1 MQLRELVPLGRRG
14 TMLVRHLATEP
25 PLATLRSVA
34 WYALYKH
41 LRWATRL
48 LAPRFG
54 VQLGG
59 TSERRGP
66 LDVHSMRA
74 EYERYISEDATI
86 FGHSGLLVGPDGK
99 VLNEPNQVDQY
110 YQIVRLAHQLTHAP
124 ATMLRGR
131 ASVHL
136 PAGRHLNAIPVFP
149 RNYFHWIAEVL
160 PIVVILETASPQ
172 FGYILHPD
180 APAFQHEWLQ
190 LVGVEDTRIRT
201 ATRHRPLAGTVMAKP
216 SVSVEDHSTY
226 EPLRELITER
236 LPTASPRAAR
246 LFIDRTR
253 VRNRRI
259 TNKAEVVRFLQM
271 QDFTI
276 IDPAGLTVEET
287 VQHIRTADII
297 VSVYGA
303 NMADVIFADDA
314 HIIELTPSWRSGS
327 AYEILGT
334 CGHNTY
340 SRIPC
345 AQRGGDI
352 TVDLDALTGE
362 LRSTEDPGES

>member
-1 MQLRELVPLGRRG
+1 MQLRELIPLGRRG
-14 TMLVRHLATEP
+14 VMLVRHLASEP
-25 PLATLRSVA
+25 PLVTLRSVA

-41 LRWATRL
+41 LRWAIRL
-48 LAPRFG
+48 LAPTLG
-54 VQLGG
+54 VQLGS

-66 LDVHSMRA
+66 LDIHSMLA
-74 EYERYISEDATI
+74 EYERYIADDATI
-86 FGHSGLLVGPDGK
+86 FGYSGLLVGPDGK
-99 VLNEPNQVDQY
+99 VLNEPNQVNQHS
-110 YQIVRLAHQLTHAP
+110 QIVRLAHQLTHAP
-124 ATMLRGR
+124 ATMFRCGDPVR
-131 ASVHL
+131 L
-136 PAGRHLNAIPVFP
+136 PAGRYLNAIPVFP

-160 PIVVILETASPQ
+160 PIIVVLETVSPQ

-201 ATRHRPLAGTVMAKP
+201 TTRHRPLVGTMMAKP
-216 SVSVEDHSTY
+216 RVSREDHSTY
-226 EPLRELITER
+226 EPLRGLIADR
-236 LPTASPRAAR
+236 LPIAPPRAAR
-246 LFIDRTR
+246 LFIDRSH

-271 QDFTI
+271 HDFTI

-287 VQHIRTADII
+287 VQYIRTADII
-297 VSVYGA
+297 ISVYGA

-345 AQRGGDI
+345 AQQGGDI

-362 LRSTEDPGES
+362 LRST